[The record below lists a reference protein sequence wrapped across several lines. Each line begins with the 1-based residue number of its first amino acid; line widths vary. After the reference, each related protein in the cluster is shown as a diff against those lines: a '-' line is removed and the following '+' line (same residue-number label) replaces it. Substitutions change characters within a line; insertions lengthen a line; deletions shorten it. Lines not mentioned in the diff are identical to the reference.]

1 MDLSQIEQLYHKHFN
16 TTYRTAYLVTRD
28 HQLAE
33 DAAQEAFLRAF
44 TNLHKLKDLKKFG
57 SWVNTIASNY
67 AIDLLRKNKKLIF
80 SENTEAHSDQNIDNS
95 PHKSWERKEISRE
108 IRESLVLLEDSEREV
123 VVLRYYNELSIK
135 EIANLTKTPQ
145 GTIKSRLF
153 RARKKIGAFLQPD
166 AEEKR
171 LYKKVPSKF

>member
-33 DAAQEAFLRAF
+33 DAAQEAFLKAF
-44 TNLHKLKDLKKFG
+44 SNLHKLRDIRKFG
-57 SWVNTIASNY
+57 PWVCTIATNY

-80 SENTEAHSDQNIDNS
+80 SDNTETHSDHNIDNS
-95 PHKSWERKEISRE
+95 PHKSWERKEISYE
-108 IRESLVLLEDSEREV
+108 IRDALQLLEVDEREV
-123 VVLRYYNELSIK
+123 MVLKYYNELSIK
-135 EIANLTKTPQ
+135 EIASLTNTPQ

-153 RARKKIGAFLQPD
+153 RARKKIGSFLQP
-166 AEEKR
+166 ETGKKR
-171 LYKKVPSKF
+171 LYKKLPSKF